1 MSLDNIKE
9 IHNNNI
15 TVGSLFEVL
24 KKPLSLETVNGEIG
38 FSREITDK
46 NIHRPG
52 LALAGY
58 VELFTYDR
66 VQIFGNTEVRYL
78 NHLTFEER
86 IKAFR
91 TIFQFSIK

>member
-1 MSLDNIKE
+1 MALENMKE
-9 IHNNNI
+9 TQNNNI

-24 KKPLSLETVNGEIG
+24 KKRLTLETVNGDVG
-38 FSREITDK
+38 FEREITDK

-78 NHLTFEER
+78 NHLTFAER
-86 IKAFR
+86 V
-91 TIFQFSIK
+91 

>member
-1 MSLDNIKE
+1 MALENMKE
-9 IHNNNI
+9 TQNNNI

-24 KKPLSLETVNGEIG
+24 KKRLTLETTNGDVG
-38 FSREITDK
+38 FEREITDK

-78 NHLTFEER
+78 NHLTFAER
-86 IKAFR
+86 V
-91 TIFQFSIK
+91 